1 MSCRAT
7 SPFKRIDEL
16 LNSCLLSQYPY
27 DSSFT
32 VSGGACNQESKC
44 PLNAMQG
51 RDSRQ
56 MRAQTPSILPSHS
69 RYATQEF
76 SGVRKCTRC
85 RLQASSYYDQAPHPQ
100 PSQNHPHRERIVY
113 FFLSFEALFVLAVPR
128 NSFDLF
134 LRCLPVYQIPVSVP
148 DPKNS
153 QYPTNAIH
161 GLYVRCCLLAFSIFV
176 AMPTRTSL

>member
-1 MSCRAT
+1 
-7 SPFKRIDEL
+7 
-16 LNSCLLSQYPY
+16 
-27 DSSFT
+27 
-32 VSGGACNQESKC
+32 
-44 PLNAMQG
+44 MQG
-51 RDSRQ
+51 WDSRQ

-69 RYATQEF
+69 QYVMQEF

-85 RLQASSYYDQAPHPQ
+85 RLQASSCYDQAPHHPQ
-100 PSQNHPHRERIVY
+100 PSQNHPHRESIVY

-134 LRCLPVYQIPVSVP
+134 LRCLPVDQFLVSVP
-148 DPKNS
+148 DPPKI

>member
-1 MSCRAT
+1 
-7 SPFKRIDEL
+7 
-16 LNSCLLSQYPY
+16 
-27 DSSFT
+27 
-32 VSGGACNQESKC
+32 
-44 PLNAMQG
+44 MQG
-51 RDSRQ
+51 WDSRQ

-85 RLQASSYYDQAPHPQ
+85 RLQASSYYDQAPHTHNLPRTIRIEKESFISSCPLKHSSSWPYPGT
-100 PSQNHPHRERIVY
+100 PSTCSCV
-113 FFLSFEALFVLAVPR
+113 A
-128 NSFDLF
+128 
-134 LRCLPVYQIPVSVP
+134 CLLIKFQSVFQT
-148 DPKNS
+148 PKNS